1 MKDKDPNS
9 IEVLLKHP
17 EVQVA
22 TNKINRELIERRK
35 YSPPNAP
42 YLKAHTFC

>member
-1 MKDKDPNS
+1 MKDKDTNN
-9 IEVLLKHP
+9 IEVLLKRP

-22 TNKINRELIERRK
+22 TSKVNQELIERRK
-35 YSPPNAP
+35 YTPPNAP